1 MNRISSSSAPIID
14 GKHRLKMRVY
24 YEDTDAGGIVYYANY
39 LKFSER
45 ARTEMLRAIGYEH
58 KDKGKKYG
66 VSFVVRTCNVEFFK
80 PGMLGDWLE
89 VETEILMVGGA
100 SIRMRQNI
108 KKRSQNLVLM
118 EIKLAC
124 ISSNGGVMRIPTML
138 RNRMSDLILLKGN
151 G

>member
-1 MNRISSSSAPIID
+1 MNRISSFSAPIID

-39 LKFSER
+39 LKFAER
-45 ARTEMLRAIGYEH
+45 ARTEMLRTIGYEH
-58 KDKGKKYG
+58 QGNG
-66 VSFVVRTCNVEFFK
+66 ENNGISFVVRTCNMEFFK
-80 PGMLGDWLE
+80 PGKLDDLLE
-89 VETEILMVGGA
+89 VETKILMIRGA

-108 KKRSQNLVLM
+108 KKENKELVLM

>member
-39 LKFSER
+39 LKFAER
-45 ARTEMLRAIGYEH
+45 ARTEMLRTIGYEH
-58 KDKGKKYG
+58 QGNG
-66 VSFVVRTCNVEFFK
+66 ENNGISFVVRTCNMEFFK
-80 PGMLGDWLE
+80 PGKLDDLLE
-89 VETEILMVGGA
+89 VETKILMIRGA

-108 KKRSQNLVLM
+108 KKENKELVLM

>member
-1 MNRISSSSAPIID
+1 MNRISSVSAPIID

-39 LKFSER
+39 LKFAER
-45 ARTEMLRAIGYEH
+45 ARTEMLRTIGYEH
-58 KDKGKKYG
+58 QGNG
-66 VSFVVRTCNVEFFK
+66 ENNGISFVVRTCNMEFFK
-80 PGMLGDWLE
+80 PGKLDDLLE
-89 VETEILMVGGA
+89 VETKILMIRGA

-108 KKRSQNLVLM
+108 KKENKELVLM
-118 EIKLAC
+118 KIKLAC

>member
-1 MNRISSSSAPIID
+1 MNNTSQSLALIVG
-14 GKHRLKMRVY
+14 GKHLHGVRVY
-24 YEDTDAGGIVYYANY
+24 FEDTDAGGIVYYANY

-58 KDKGKKYG
+58 KDKGKNYG
-66 VSFVVRTCNVEFFK
+66 VSFVVSRCNVEFFK

-89 VETEILMVGGA
+89 VETEILMVRGA

-108 KKRSQNLVLM
+108 KKGNHELVLM
-118 EIKLAC
+118 EVKLAC
-124 ISSNGGVMRIPTML
+124 ISSDGSPVRIPIRL
-138 RNRMSDLILLKGN
+138 RDRMSDLILLKGD

>member
-1 MNRISSSSAPIID
+1 MNKISSSSTLIVE
-14 GKHRLKMRVY
+14 GKYRLGVRVY

-45 ARTEMLRAIGYEH
+45 ARTEMLRTIGYEH
-58 KDKGKKYG
+58 QDNGKNYG
-66 VSFVVRTCNVEFFK
+66 VSFVVRTCNVEFFN
-80 PGMLGDWLE
+80 PGMLDDLLE
-89 VETEILMVGGA
+89 VETEILMVRGA

-108 KKRSQNLVLM
+108 KRGSQELVLM

-124 ISSNGGVMRIPTML
+124 ISSNGNPVRIPIAL
-138 RNRMSDLILLKGN
+138 RNRISDLILLKGD

>member
-39 LKFSER
+39 LKFAER
-45 ARTEMLRAIGYEH
+45 ARTEMLRTIGYEH
-58 KDKGKKYG
+58 QGNG
-66 VSFVVRTCNVEFFK
+66 ENNGISFVVRTCNIEFFK
-80 PGMLGDWLE
+80 PGKLDDLLE
-89 VETEILMVGGA
+89 VETKILMIRGA

-108 KKRSQNLVLM
+108 KKENKELVLM

-138 RNRMSDLILLKGN
+138 RNRISDLILLKGN

>member
-1 MNRISSSSAPIID
+1 MNNTSQSPALIVG
-14 GKHRLKMRVY
+14 GKHRHGVRVY
-24 YEDTDAGGIVYYANY
+24 FEDTDAGGIVYYANY

-80 PGMLGDWLE
+80 PGKLDEFLE
-89 VETEILMVGGA
+89 VETKILMVRGA
-100 SIRMRQNI
+100 SIRMRQSV
-108 KKRSQNLVLM
+108 KKGNQELVLM

>member
-1 MNRISSSSAPIID
+1 MNNISPSSTLIVE
-14 GKHRLKMRVY
+14 GKHRMGIRVY

-58 KDKGKKYG
+58 QDSRNNYG

-80 PGMLGDWLE
+80 PSMLDDWLE
-89 VETEILMVGGA
+89 VETEILMVRGA

-108 KKRSQNLVLM
+108 KKGSQKLVLM
-118 EIKLAC
+118 EIRLAC
-124 ISSNGGVMRIPTML
+124 VSSNGSPVRIPITL
-138 RNRMSDLILLKGN
+138 RNRMSDLILLKGD

>member
-1 MNRISSSSAPIID
+1 MNNTSQSPALIVE
-14 GKHRLKMRVY
+14 GKHRQRVRVY
-24 YEDTDAGGIVYYANY
+24 YEDTDAGGIVYHANY

-58 KDKGKKYG
+58 KDKGKNYG

-89 VETEILMVGGA
+89 VETEILMVRGA

-124 ISSNGGVMRIPTML
+124 ISYNGSPVRIPITL
-138 RNRMSDLILLKGN
+138 RNRMSDLILLKGD